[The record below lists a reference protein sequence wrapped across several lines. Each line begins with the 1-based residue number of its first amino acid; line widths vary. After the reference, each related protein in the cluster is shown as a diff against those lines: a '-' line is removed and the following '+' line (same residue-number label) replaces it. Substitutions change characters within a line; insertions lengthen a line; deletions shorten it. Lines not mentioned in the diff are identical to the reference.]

1 VLVDHVKLFNLIIY
15 NMSLE
20 QLISTLKYEMEQA
33 ETETM
38 KFNMGN
44 KAAGTRVRKHMQTIK
59 STAQD
64 VRNEVQTIKNS

>member
-1 VLVDHVKLFNLIIY
+1 LFNLIIY

-38 KFNMGN
+38 KFNIGN
-44 KAAGTRVRKHMQTIK
+44 KAAGTRLRKHMQTIK
-59 STAQD
+59 NTAQD
-64 VRNEVQTIKNS
+64 VRKEVQTIKNS

>member
-1 VLVDHVKLFNLIIY
+1 MLVVHVKLFNLIIY

>member
-1 VLVDHVKLFNLIIY
+1 
-15 NMSLE
+15 MSLE

-38 KFNMGN
+38 KCNMGN